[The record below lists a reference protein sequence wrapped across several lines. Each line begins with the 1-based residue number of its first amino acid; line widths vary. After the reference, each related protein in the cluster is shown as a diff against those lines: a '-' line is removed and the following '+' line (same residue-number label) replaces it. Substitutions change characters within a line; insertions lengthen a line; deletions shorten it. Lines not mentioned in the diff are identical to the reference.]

1 MGIHMNS
8 KDLPDFNKMA
18 DELLTEKF
26 AEAEATAQ
34 SYLPRL
40 RENIHR
46 DTGALAESARLNT
59 ARHGSTWV
67 ATYIVGRSP
76 EIDYVIYENARAASH
91 GIFGTLDE
99 EMENA
104 FSRVFGGPP
113 SSARGSVD
121 HSKGEAT

>member
-1 MGIHMNS
+1 MGIRMSSN
-8 KDLPDFNKMA
+8 DLPDFNKMA

-40 RENIHR
+40 QGQIHK

-59 ARHGSTWV
+59 ARHGDTWV
-67 ATYIVGRSP
+67 ASYIVGRSP
-76 EIDYVIYENARAASH
+76 EINYVIYENARDGH
-91 GIFGTLDE
+91 NIFGTLDE
-99 EMENA
+99 EMETA

-113 SSARGSVD
+113 SSSRGSVD